1 MDAVKEQQEE
11 AWFDV
16 FVRRGSIYA
25 PYQQVCT
32 EPTEVFTTTYS
43 QQHENGDDIELIL
56 RGYKKD
62 SEQTMISSGLS
73 DWESSEYLCK
83 YLMSDEFMKRI
94 SNSGEHRLLELG
106 SGLGKCGLLAH
117 NLLNCQSTTVLTDG
131 DTNAL
136 HLLRQNVAQN
146 THENNRNTRS
156 RSLYWSTRSQIYC
169 EQLVWGR
176 DAAKVFLSEEDPSR
190 RYDTIIGSD
199 LLYTNWRNI
208 RPLFETVDELMD
220 DYGCF
225 VLAHNE
231 NHLIQ
236 VEDIIGAASRYRI
249 NLFCEVLKEGKKDD
263 IYVLCF
269 RRPLIPQVNDVMN
282 KLQDRIAMLEIEN
295 ERLKSNALHME
306 ERNRRLDERCT
317 VLREKSED
325 DLPSSVLLS
334 LDEDNIVIVASYL
347 EAKDLSI
354 VASTSKVFGGKNH
367 KIGDHGNFVSLM
379 KKIAY
384 KLLYEESLPWEKD
397 ALEYTREKSP
407 LFMYDE
413 LLQLRKPLKFDKLL
427 GTKIKTTL
435 GDASILQPRYNP
447 GQVKRMTRETFYSAC
462 TAVSNYVMRRGRY
475 FVTFKCNLGQCL
487 HPTPD
492 APLWFGLVRPLIKF
506 PERQAMFTPFSSR
519 YISRLL
525 QLPEWDR
532 GSNCFVYTSDTGRC
546 QWINMKGGND
556 HTAFVGDWDGMQPF
570 DGDGEIGL
578 LLDYDDGSLTV
589 YKNGVK
595 LGIMAEGLSGPFC
608 WMVTAGTWFR
618 SEDDYR
624 PQIKIERVATPVEE
638 TSPSSRKRP
647 RMNREGLEISN

>member
-334 LDEDNIVIVASYL
+334 WMKI
-347 EAKDLSI
+347 
-354 VASTSKVFGGKNH
+354 TS
-367 KIGDHGNFVSLM
+367 
-379 KKIAY
+379 
-384 KLLYEESLPWEKD
+384 
-397 ALEYTREKSP
+397 
-407 LFMYDE
+407 
-413 LLQLRKPLKFDKLL
+413 
-427 GTKIKTTL
+427 
-435 GDASILQPRYNP
+435 
-447 GQVKRMTRETFYSAC
+447 
-462 TAVSNYVMRRGRY
+462 
-475 FVTFKCNLGQCL
+475 
-487 HPTPD
+487 
-492 APLWFGLVRPLIKF
+492 
-506 PERQAMFTPFSSR
+506 
-519 YISRLL
+519 
-525 QLPEWDR
+525 
-532 GSNCFVYTSDTGRC
+532 
-546 QWINMKGGND
+546 
-556 HTAFVGDWDGMQPF
+556 
-570 DGDGEIGL
+570 
-578 LLDYDDGSLTV
+578 
-589 YKNGVK
+589 
-595 LGIMAEGLSGPFC
+595 
-608 WMVTAGTWFR
+608 
-618 SEDDYR
+618 
-624 PQIKIERVATPVEE
+624 
-638 TSPSSRKRP
+638 
-647 RMNREGLEISN
+647 

>member
-1 MDAVKEQQEE
+1 MDAVEEQQEE
-11 AWFDV
+11 PWFDV
-16 FVRRGSIYA
+16 FVRRPGSNNL

-43 QQHENGDDIELIL
+43 QQHENGDDIELTL

-94 SNSGEHRLLELG
+94 SNRGGHRLLELG

-146 THENNRNTRS
+146 THENN
-156 RSLYWSTRSQIYC
+156 STRSQIYC
-169 EQLVWGR
+169 EQLLWGR

-199 LLYTNWRNI
+199 LLYTNRNNI

-236 VEDIIGAASRYRI
+236 VEDIIEAARSVG

-269 RRPLIPQVNDVMN
+269 RRPLIPQVHDVMN

-295 ERLKSNALHME
+295 ERLKSNTLHME
-306 ERNRRLDERCT
+306 EKNRRLDERCT
-317 VLREKSED
+317 VLRGKSED
-325 DLPSSVLLS
+325 DLQRSILLS
-334 LDEDNIVIVASYL
+334 LEDDNIVVISSYL
-347 EAKDLSI
+347 EPKDLSS
-354 VASTSKVFGGKNH
+354 VSSTCKVFGGKNH

-427 GTKIKTTL
+427 GHKIKTAV
-435 GDASILQPRYNP
+435 GDASILQPRYSP
-447 GQVKRMTRETFYSAC
+447 GYVKRLRSETRFYRAY
-462 TAVSNYVMRRGRY
+462 TAASNYVMRKGRH
-475 FVTFKCNLGQCL
+475 FVTFKCNLGKCL

-492 APLWFGLVRPLIKF
+492 ALLWFGLVRPLIPF
-506 PERQAMFTPFSSR
+506 PERQGVFTPFSSH

-525 QLPEWDR
+525 QLPEWDC
-532 GSNCFVYTSDTGRC
+532 GSNCFVYTSGTGRC

-608 WMVTAGTWFR
+608 WMVTVGRWFQ

-624 PQIKIERVATPVEE
+624 PQIKIERGAPPIAE

-647 RMNREGLEISN
+647 RMNREGIEI